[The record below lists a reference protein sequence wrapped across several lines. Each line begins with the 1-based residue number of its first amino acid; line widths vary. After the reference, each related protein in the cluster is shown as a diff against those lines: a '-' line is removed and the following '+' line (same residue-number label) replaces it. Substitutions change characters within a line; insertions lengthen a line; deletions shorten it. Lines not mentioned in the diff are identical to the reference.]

1 MISGSVEQAAERLR
15 KAVPIM
21 VKHQIP
27 VTPINYALWYTYV
40 SNEDPT
46 LNQRIDEIVSAYGMI
61 PLTKAEDLFRE
72 HVSSTGDIETALHR
86 MKDSFEQMV
95 SGIDHDLNATL
106 AGTRSFS
113 TLLDECN
120 RDLRGTATTGGS
132 NVDDIFGTLDKLLQ
146 GSTAMQQNT
155 SRFEQRLTAA
165 NEEIRRLRSELE
177 TLRQDAMNDELTG
190 VFNRKAFDIE
200 LAQFLNHG
208 DHGPSIHLAMLDID
222 HFKQFND
229 RFGHMVGD
237 RVLGLV
243 GKQLNAAA
251 RVGVSV
257 YRYGGEEFAL
267 IFCGGGFEQAVQFV
281 ENLRT
286 TIGNL
291 VLRDTRSGER
301 LSGITVSIGIASRH
315 RGETAEQLLE
325 RADIALY
332 RAKESGRN
340 RVCPAT

>member
-86 MKDSFEQMV
+86 MKDNFEQMV

-120 RDLRGTATTGGS
+120 RDLRDTATTGGS

-165 NEEIRRLRSELE
+165 NDEIRRLRSELE

-190 VFNRKAFDIE
+190 VFNRRAFDLE
-200 LAQFLNHG
+200 LAQFLDQG
-208 DHGPSIHLAMLDID
+208 ERGPVIHLALLDID

-229 RFGHMVGD
+229 RFGHLVGD
-237 RVLGLV
+237 RVLSLV
-243 GKQLNAAA
+243 GKQLSAAT

-267 IFCGGGFEQAVQFV
+267 IFCGGTAQQAHQLA
-281 ENLRT
+281 ETLR
-286 TIGNL
+286 ISIEHL
-291 VLRDTRSGER
+291 VLKDSRTGER
-301 LSGITVSIGIASRH
+301 LTNISASIGIASRQP
-315 RGETAEQLLE
+315 GETAEDLLS
-325 RADIALY
+325 RTDRALY
-332 RAKESGRN
+332 AAKNAGRN
-340 RVCPAT
+340 RVVQA

>member
-1 MISGSVEQAAERLR
+1 VISGSVEQAAERLR

-21 VKHQIP
+21 VRHGIP
-27 VTPINYALWYTYV
+27 VTPLNYALWYAYV

-46 LNQRIDEIVSAYGMI
+46 LNLRIDEIVAAYGMI
-61 PLTKAEDLFRE
+61 PLTSAEDLFRE
-72 HVSSTGDIETALHR
+72 HVSAAGNYETALVR
-86 MKDSFEQMV
+86 VKDNLEQMV
-95 SGIDHDLNATL
+95 QGIDKDLHATI
-106 AGTRSFS
+106 ADTRSFS
-113 TLLDECN
+113 SLLDECN
-120 RDLRGTATTGGS
+120 RDLRAPSTSKT

-146 GSTAMQQNT
+146 GSTAMQENT
-155 SRFEQRLTAA
+155 SRFEQRLSSA
-165 NEEIRRLRSELE
+165 NDEIRRLRNELE
-177 TLRQDAMNDELTG
+177 TLRQDAMHDELTG
-190 VFNRKAFDIE
+190 VFNRRAFDLE
-200 LAQFLNHG
+200 LGQFLG
-208 DHGPSIHLAMLDID
+208 QGERGPAIHLAMLDID

-267 IFCGGGFEQAVQFV
+267 VFCGGSFEQAVQFA

-301 LSGITVSIGIASRH
+301 LSGITVSIGIAARH
-315 RGETAEQLLE
+315 RGETAEQLLG
-325 RADIALY
+325 RADTALY
-332 RAKESGRN
+332 QAKESGRN
-340 RVCPAT
+340 RVCSAS